1 MKKFIFGLLLM
12 VCSFPTLAEVVS
24 SVSFNPSRMG
34 EYTYLKVTD
43 KANLK
48 GGLDTPVL
56 NIQSGGTV
64 SMQTDSSSRLY
75 EIPTVKGETNSRI
88 DMPNTAFHGNTANTY
103 SSYES
108 ESSTT
113 PTGLLADVNVKG
125 GTQTY
130 KKDSYIQTLRAV
142 NILKQKATTLKG
154 GTLTVNG
161 NSGSSV
167 ELYDDDTTLGF
178 HLAGNDI
185 PEPTSAHTNTNKNLT
200 NCQLV
205 WEKRKTS
212 DSPAQEVYLL
222 ALKNCSTSSGEVTY
236 DCEWEKGSLMAC
248 SIPHNSYC
256 QLVGDWQSI
265 MEVSSCGARGSVATS
280 LAGCPAATPGGIC
293 VVREQKTSVFQCATG
308 SSPGSELITA
318 CHGRIYNAVCTSLN

>member
-108 ESSTT
+108 KSSTT

-154 GTLTVNG
+154 GLLVKLIEPPCTERYARWCERSVGEIIAYLLLDL
-161 NSGSSV
+161 SG
-167 ELYDDDTTLGF
+167 
-178 HLAGNDI
+178 
-185 PEPTSAHTNTNKNLT
+185 NKNGGSGQSRHKEEQK
-200 NCQLV
+200 N
-205 WEKRKTS
+205 
-212 DSPAQEVYLL
+212 VYLYHL
-222 ALKNCSTSSGEVTY
+222 
-236 DCEWEKGSLMAC
+236 
-248 SIPHNSYC
+248 
-256 QLVGDWQSI
+256 
-265 MEVSSCGARGSVATS
+265 
-280 LAGCPAATPGGIC
+280 
-293 VVREQKTSVFQCATG
+293 
-308 SSPGSELITA
+308 
-318 CHGRIYNAVCTSLN
+318 